1 MAERYLIDSSA
12 AIKYLNK
19 TFPVD
24 GTNFLNTILEKESVI
39 SFISEIELQS
49 WEPPDPDDME
59 VYRLFISKSVVI
71 GITQEIVN
79 ETIRIRRTYKI
90 KLPDA
95 LIAATAIID
104 ERVLVADNDK
114 DFLRVDELK
123 YFNPRQLRNK

>member
-49 WEPPDPDDME
+49 WEPPDPDIWKCT
-59 VYRLFISKSVVI
+59 VYLFPNRLLL
-71 GITQEIVN
+71 E
-79 ETIRIRRTYKI
+79 
-90 KLPDA
+90 
-95 LIAATAIID
+95 
-104 ERVLVADNDK
+104 
-114 DFLRVDELK
+114 
-123 YFNPRQLRNK
+123 